1 MLQAPT
7 LSSTPGLKHGFFT
20 RQNGTSNGLYT
31 SLNCG
36 FGSSDIKASVQQN
49 RVICADAL
57 GVTVNDLLT
66 VHQEHTADVV
76 TVAAP
81 WDDHGP
87 PIADGMVTATP
98 GLAIGI
104 LTADCTPVLFVDP
117 EAGVIGA
124 AHAGWKGA
132 FGGIIENT
140 VQAMVQ
146 IGARR
151 RQILV
156 AVGPCIGASSYE
168 IGPEF
173 KDRFIDKDPETE
185 KFFTPSPKA
194 DHAFF
199 DIGRYVFD
207 LADAAGVR
215 QVERLLHDTYE
226 EKDLF
231 FSYRRSCH
239 TKEPDYGRQLSG
251 IAWLP

>member
-7 LSSTPGLKHGFFT
+7 LSPIATLKHGFFT
-20 RQNGTSNGLYT
+20 RQGGTSNGLYS

-36 FGSSDIKASVQQN
+36 LGSGDTQTYVKQN
-49 RVICADAL
+49 RAICAEAL

-66 VHQEHTADVV
+66 VHQEHTANVV
-76 TVAAP
+76 TVMTP
-81 WDDHGP
+81 WDQSGP
-87 PIADGMVTATP
+87 PVADGLVTATP
-98 GLAIGI
+98 GLALGV
-104 LTADCTPVLFVDP
+104 LTADCTPILFVDQ

-146 IGARR
+146 LGATRNH
-151 RQILV
+151 ILA
-156 AVGPCIGASSYE
+156 AVGPCIGAASYE
-168 IGPEF
+168 VGPEF
-173 KDRFIDKDPETE
+173 KDRFVDKAPETE
-185 KFFTPSPKA
+185 KFFMPSPKT

-207 LADAAGVR
+207 LAGEAGIGN
-215 QVERLLHDTYE
+215 VERLLHDTYE
-226 EKDLF
+226 EQDLF

-239 TKEPDYGRQLSG
+239 AAEPDYGRQLSG